1 MSIKLKGSTDGSVT
15 LQAPADTSPTG
26 TDKTLTL
33 PTDVGSAFQSL
44 RNGSTAGSLVFG
56 DTAIL
61 QVVYAETQTESE
73 ITGTTYTDTNLTA
86 NITPLKSDSDI
97 LVIVN
102 QQFNLNMAS
111 AAHGGFGIRILR
123 GSTTIYTPVG
133 STTGPYDVW
142 FQATGSTQTFYYGH
156 KTLIYNDDG
165 RPSGTSQLTYKTQ
178 ARNYNGNSTIDLQYD
193 SAHDLGTSTITLV
206 ELG

>member
-1 MSIKLKGSTDGSVT
+1 MTLRLNGSSSGFTEID
-15 LQAPADTSPTG
+15 APAAAGSN
-26 TDKTLTL
+26 TLTL
-33 PTDVGSAFQSL
+33 PTSNGSAFQSL

-61 QVVYAETQTESE
+61 QIVYAETTTEAE

-102 QQFNLNMAS
+102 QQYLSLAAS
-111 AAHGGFGIRILR
+111 TFFTGLGIRILR
-123 GSTTIYTPVG
+123 GSTTVYDPVG
-133 STTGPYDVW
+133 DATGPFDV
-142 FQATGSTQTFYYGH
+142 FSQASGVTGVNLYEH
-156 KTLIYNDDG
+156 KALIYNDDN
-165 RPSGTSQLTYKTQ
+165 RSAGTSQLTYKTQ
-178 ARNYNGNSTIDLQYD
+178 ARNYASTSTAFFQYD
-193 SAHDLGTSTITLV
+193 GGLVNGTSTITLV

>member
-1 MSIKLKGSTDGSVT
+1 MTLRLNGSSSGFTEID
-15 LQAPADTSPTG
+15 APAAAGSN
-26 TDKTLTL
+26 TLTL
-33 PTDVGSAFQSL
+33 PTSSGSAFQSL

-61 QVVYAETQTESE
+61 QVVHAETQTEAE

-97 LVIVN
+97 LVIVW
-102 QQFNLNMAS
+102 QQYQVIAS
-111 AAHGGFGIRILR
+111 SHSFAGMGIKILR

-133 STTGPYDVW
+133 SVTGPFDAFV
-142 FQATGSTQTFYYGH
+142 QASGASATALYEH
-156 KTLIYNDDG
+156 KTLIYNDDA

-178 ARNYNGNSTIDLQYD
+178 ARNYDSNSTLSLQYD
-193 SAHDLGTSTITLV
+193 GATDFGTSSITLV